1 MTEPSVKVSPKPGY
15 SWLARNWIYAPVLV
29 CVLIMLP
36 RLISAQFGLMDDG
49 RALTIAQG
57 LLHGKF
63 DLSWDVIAGRAR
75 PIYWAAFAF
84 WYLLVGGQPFWYFLG
99 NLIVFSATTFLLI
112 HLVDDLGGTKPQAF
126 LTGVIFV
133 FSTSVIEDIYTLSK
147 AENFQLLLMISAIS
161 LVILGARSITRT
173 RLLLF
178 TVFSALLLLVACF
191 TKEATLL
198 LLPISLVWWSV
209 AILGRWRQFSSAP
222 FVEKASRL
230 LIYAS
235 LASSVVF
242 YVGRTIFLASSKI
255 LGVGQSSEFFFDR
268 QSIINGVI
276 RWGGWLL
283 RDFIWLL
290 PMALMVIVWCMV
302 KKRLPRSG
310 LWWMAG
316 VWMAFW
322 LGMYIPW
329 HFAVEYYLLP
339 FAAGTAVLSGVLLV
353 EIWELVTTS
362 GRIWKGFGIA
372 SLVMTVTLLL
382 ATQANSFTDA
392 SIQLAQ
398 DSANARVLRYVA
410 ENAPQ
415 GSQVV
420 VNIQLANEYIEQMQ
434 LMLANYYNRPDLE
447 LVNYQGQD
455 LSTFK
460 DQPRGTYFLLAE
472 LVNQPKMT
480 VRMGLDEPSLKVWN
494 ASVMPQL
501 ASWNEVFRVTMNPPI
516 LAVNFPRLL
525 CPVINRGNFCAAG
538 SKLIDN
544 QPLLYQWS
552 VYTP

>member
-1 MTEPSVKVSPKPGY
+1 MSEPTLKVYPEPRY
-15 SWLARNWIYAPVLV
+15 PWLSRNWIYAPVLV

-84 WYLLVGGQPFWYFLG
+84 WYVLVGGHPFWYFLG

-112 HLVDDLGGTKPQAF
+112 HLVYDVGGTKPQAL

-133 FSTSVIEDIYTLSK
+133 FSTSLIEDIYTLSK
-147 AENFQLLLMISAIS
+147 AENLQLLLMISAIT
-161 LVILGARSITRT
+161 LVILAARSIKRT
-173 RLLLF
+173 RLWLF
-178 TVFSALLLLVACF
+178 TVIAALFLLVACF

-198 LLPISLVWWSV
+198 VLPISLVWWSV
-209 AILGRWRQFSSAP
+209 AMLGRWRHFASAP
-222 FVEKASRL
+222 LVEKASRL
-230 LIYAS
+230 LIFAS
-235 LASSVVF
+235 LASSVIF
-242 YVGRTIFLASSKI
+242 YLGRTIFLASSKI
-255 LGVGQSSEFFFDR
+255 LGVGQSSEFYFDR
-268 QSIINGVI
+268 QSIINGVV
-276 RWGGWLL
+276 RWGGWIL
-283 RDFIWLL
+283 RDFIWLF
-290 PMALMVIVWCMV
+290 PMALMVIVWCLV

-310 LWWMAG
+310 LWWLAG

-353 EIWELVTTS
+353 EIWEIATTS
-362 GRIWKGFGIA
+362 TRIWKGLGIA
-372 SLVMTVTLLL
+372 SLVITVVLLL
-382 ATQANSFTDA
+382 ATQANSYTDA
-392 SIQLAQ
+392 TIQLAQ
-398 DSANARVLRYVA
+398 DSANARVLQYVA
-410 ENAPQ
+410 ENAPLN
-415 GSQVV
+415 SQVV

-434 LMLANYYNRPDLE
+434 LMLANYYDRPDLE

-455 LSTFK
+455 LSTLK
-460 DQPRGTYFLLAE
+460 NQPRGTLFLLAE

-480 VRMGLDEPSLKVWN
+480 VRMGLDEPSLQVWN

-501 ASWNEVFRVTMNPPI
+501 ASWHEVYRVTKNSPI
-516 LAVNFPRLL
+516 LTVNFPRLL
-525 CPVINRGNFCAAG
+525 CPVISRGNFCAAG
-538 SKLIDN
+538 SRLIDD